1 MKNDRLKFKIVFP
14 LKTKMIV
21 IVSIATLV
29 FLGLILSPINA
40 IFWHKS
46 GHDTQF
52 EVKVGDGTRDIAKN
66 LLKDKLISSD
76 LAFSILVY
84 SKNWL
89 MQTGVYHIEKDM
101 NTYAIA
107 KLIHSGKVE
116 EYTITVPE
124 GWRATQI
131 DELLVKKG
139 LIKKGDFASIAEKKE
154 GYLFPDTYR
163 FAKDASAQKVLDLM
177 LANFKRKTSTL
188 KVTDQIVTMAS
199 IIEREALSNADRA
212 QISSVYWNRLKIG
225 MKFDADPTIQYGKG
239 NWNPITRSDYKNFQ
253 SPYNTYLY
261 NGLPPTAISNPGLKS
276 IEAALNPAKTDYLFF
291 FHKKNGEAIFS
302 KTYDEHLANLEKYQ

>member
-1 MKNDRLKFKIVFP
+1 MKNDRLKFKIKFSP
-14 LKTKMIV
+14 KIKMIL
-21 IVSIATLV
+21 IVSGAVLV
-29 FLGLILSPINA
+29 FLVLILSPINA

-46 GHDTQF
+46 GHDAQF

-66 LLKDKLISSD
+66 LKNDKLISSD
-76 LAFSILVY
+76 LAFSVLVY
-84 SKNWL
+84 SKSWL
-89 MQTGVYHIEKDM
+89 LQTGVYRIEKDM
-101 NTYAIA
+101 NAYAIA
-107 KLIHSGKVE
+107 RLIHSGKVE
-116 EYTITVPE
+116 EYTMTVPE

-139 LIKKGDFASIAEKKE
+139 VIKKGDFTLIAAKKE

-163 FAKDASAQKVLDLM
+163 FAKDATAQDVLDLM
-177 LANFKRKTSTL
+177 LANFKKKTLSL
-188 KVTDQIVTMAS
+188 KVTDQIVIMAS
-199 IIEREALSNADRA
+199 IIEREALSDNDRA
-212 QISSVYWNRLKIG
+212 KISSVYWNRLKIG

-261 NGLPPTAISNPGLKS
+261 NGLPPSAISNPGLKS

-291 FHKKNGEAIFS
+291 FHKKNGEAVFS